1 MFKPPTLSFLYLF
14 SSVLM
19 HASSNLPLYVLRDD
33 LFERREG
40 RRLETRSFSVFL
52 LFVVLFSFFVPLARV
67 KLRGLLFVV
76 RLGMFGLFFKL
87 VSRKK
92 KTADG
97 LFENDKN
104 NERKIQKMILKGGN
118 RDNYQIKQIQLYHWY
133 F

>member
-1 MFKPPTLSFLYLF
+1 
-14 SSVLM
+14 
-19 HASSNLPLYVLRDD
+19 LYVLRDD

-92 KTADG
+92 KQQMDF
-97 LFENDKN
+97 L
-104 NERKIQKMILKGGN
+104 KMIKTMKGK
-118 RDNYQIKQIQLYHWY
+118 YKK
-133 F
+133 